1 MKKAK
6 KDKEKKNVTQPE
18 KPDDK
23 ENALISDDELEGVA
37 GGKSIII
44 EN

>member
-6 KDKEKKNVTQPE
+6 KDKEKKNATQPE

-23 ENALISDDELEGVA
+23 ENWKASQEA
-37 GGKSIII
+37 NRS
-44 EN
+44 

>member
-6 KDKEKKNVTQPE
+6 KDKEKKNATQPE

-23 ENALISDDELEGVA
+23 ENVLISDDELEGVA